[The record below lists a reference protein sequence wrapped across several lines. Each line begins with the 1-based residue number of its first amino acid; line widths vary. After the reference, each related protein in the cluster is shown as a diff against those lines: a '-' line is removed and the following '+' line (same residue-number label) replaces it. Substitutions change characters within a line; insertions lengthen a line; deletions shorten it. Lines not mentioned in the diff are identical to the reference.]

1 MKKILIAVIL
11 ILAVIGTASA
21 QDLRPI
27 GRDISA
33 LLEGLGE
40 DIAPYL
46 QQTALSGEG
55 IGRASFGE
63 DSRWFIAGSLGAT
76 FTGGILTFIEP
87 TNSNFETLNVYNV
100 MTDTAGADL
109 LGTLQSFFLLPSLR
123 LSFGIRFPLGI
134 ETIFQGS
141 FIPAALIGAIAN
153 AAGLPDAAFG
163 SLNLGFR
170 ARKVIMEDSGGFPA
184 VSLGVGYN
192 FANTHGS
199 VTIPDFNQDFGSYYL
214 LLAGTLA
221 FNTYVHTVGLDLG
234 ISKKL
239 SIFYPFFKVSP
250 YYQWTYYSGDIEN
263 FNAGFYNSGTDAE
276 IVTAADQGID
286 PGAVVAISDLSLL
299 LSAGFEL
306 VLGKFIIMPAASFD
320 VGTAKF
326 HANLAF
332 RLHF

>member
-11 ILAVIGTASA
+11 IFAVIGAASA
-21 QDLRPI
+21 QNLSPI
-27 GRDISA
+27 ERDITA

-46 QQTALSGEG
+46 KQTALSGEG

-63 DSRWFIAGSLGAT
+63 GSRWFIAGSLGST
-76 FTGGILTFIEP
+76 FTGGLLTFVEP
-87 TNSNFETLNVYNV
+87 TNSSFEALNVYNV
-100 MTDTAGADL
+100 ITTAVGTDL
-109 LGTLQSFFLLPSLR
+109 LGTLQSFFMLPSLR
-123 LSFGIRFPLGI
+123 LSFGIRLPLGI
-134 ETIFQGS
+134 ETIVQGS
-141 FIPAALIGAIAN
+141 FIPAALVGALAN
-153 AAGLPDAAFG
+153 AVGLPDTAFG
-163 SLNLGFR
+163 TLNLGLR
-170 ARKVIMEDSGGFPA
+170 VRKVLMEDSGGFPA

-199 VTIPDFNQDFGSYYL
+199 LAIPEVSQDIGGDWL
-214 LLAGTLA
+214 LLSGDLV
-221 FNTYVHTVGLDLG
+221 FNTHLHTVGLDLG

-250 YYQWTYYSGDIEN
+250 YYQWTTYTGNIESLN
-263 FNAGFYNSGTDAE
+263 LGFYTNQDGTGE
-276 IVTAADQGID
+276 IVSTDSID
-286 PGAVVAISDLSLL
+286 PAVVAIRDLSLL

>member
-11 ILAVIGTASA
+11 IFAVIGAASA
-21 QDLRPI
+21 QNLSPI
-27 GRDISA
+27 ERDITA

-46 QQTALSGEG
+46 KQTALSGEG

-63 DSRWFIAGSLGAT
+63 GSRWFIAGSLGST
-76 FTGGILTFIEP
+76 FTGGLLTFVEP
-87 TNSNFETLNVYNV
+87 TNSSFEALNVYNV
-100 MTDTAGADL
+100 ITTAVGTDL
-109 LGTLQSFFLLPSLR
+109 LGTLQSFFMLPSLR
-123 LSFGIRFPLGI
+123 LSFGIRLPLGI
-134 ETIFQGS
+134 ETIVQGS
-141 FIPAALIGAIAN
+141 FIPAALVGALAN
-153 AAGLPDAAFG
+153 AVGLPDTAFG
-163 SLNLGFR
+163 TLNLGLR
-170 ARKVIMEDSGGFPA
+170 VRKVLMEDSGGFPA

-199 VTIPDFNQDFGSYYL
+199 LAIPEVSQDIGGDWL
-214 LLAGTLA
+214 LLSGDLV
-221 FNTYVHTVGLDLG
+221 FNTYLHTVGLDLG

-250 YYQWTYYSGDIEN
+250 YYQWTTYTGNIESLN
-263 FNAGFYNSGTDAE
+263 LGFYTNQDGTGE
-276 IVTAADQGID
+276 IVSTDSID
-286 PGAVVAISDLSLL
+286 PAVVAIRDLSLL

>member
-11 ILAVIGTASA
+11 IFSVIGAASA
-21 QDLRPI
+21 QDLSPI
-27 GRDISA
+27 ERDITA
-33 LLEGLGE
+33 LLEGLGN

-46 QQTALSGEG
+46 KQTALSGEG

-63 DSRWFIAGSLGAT
+63 GSRWFIAGSLGST

-87 TNSNFETLNVYNV
+87 TNSYFEALNVYNL
-100 MTDTAGADL
+100 MTTAVGEDL
-109 LGTLQSFFLLPSLR
+109 LNTLQSFFLLPSLR
-123 LSFGIRFPLGI
+123 LSFGIRLPLGI
-134 ETIFQGS
+134 ETIVQGS
-141 FIPAALIGAIAN
+141 FIPAALVGAVAN
-153 AAGLPDAAFG
+153 AAGLPETAFG
-163 SLNLGFR
+163 SLNLGLR
-170 ARKVIMEDSGGFPA
+170 VRKVLIEDSGGFPA
-184 VSLGVGYN
+184 VSLGAGYN
-192 FANTHGS
+192 FANTYGS
-199 VTIPDFNQDFGSYYL
+199 LLLPEVSQDFGGYYL
-214 LLAGTLA
+214 ILSGKLA
-221 FNTYVHTVGLDLG
+221 FNTYVHTFGIDLG

-250 YYQWTYYSGDIEN
+250 YYQWTTYTGNIEDLVL
-263 FNAGFYNSGTDAE
+263 GFYNNPDGTGE
-276 IVTAADQGID
+276 IVSSDGID
-286 PGAVVAISDLSLL
+286 PAVVAIRDMSLL